1 MLVDG
6 IKNGFLEQGGH
17 FGSQVVVLS
26 VGINVIGD
34 IVAGFLHCFNKAVA
48 VLVNVYSGVSV
59 TVEHAQRRFGADL
72 PGNPAAADGCGRAE
86 EIGVTR
92 DHAPGAKAAHADA
105 RDGDAVHVNALALGY
120 VKNELHDGGGEVAP
134 DLALGALGG
143 QRHDTLTHV
152 VLIATEIARNAV
164 DVQAGAVVTALTRA
178 VQEHDHRELLALA
191 LLGASHKIGQ
201 GEGGRFG
208 LKMAKLLHNQS
219 FLI

>member
-1 MLVDG
+1 MATASIDG
-6 IKNGFLEQGGH
+6 IDHQLRIDQRDGGISISVEDTQGS
-17 FGSQVVVLS
+17 FGV
-26 VGINVIGD
+26 D
-34 IVAGFLHCFNKAVA
+34 IPGYTA
-48 VLVNVYSGVSV
+48 
-59 TVEHAQRRFGADL
+59 TADR
-72 PGNPAAADGCGRAE
+72 GGRAE
-86 EIGVTR
+86 KAWIAS
-92 DHAPGAKAAHADA
+92 DHAPGTKAAHADA

-152 VLIATEIARNAV
+152 VLVATEIAGNAV